1 MNTSFLKKALI
12 TGMVLAVL
20 SASVAFAQE
29 GQRQQMQTRTQ
40 TRTQTKTMEA
50 TGECP
55 ENKVE
60 AKVMVQRQM
69 RKGSNGQQRM
79 LKGNR

>member
-1 MNTSFLKKALI
+1 MNKSFLKKALI
-12 TGMVLAVL
+12 TGMVLTVL

-29 GQRQQMQTRTQ
+29 GQRKQVQ

-55 ENKVE
+55 EHKVD

-69 RKGSNGQQRM
+69 RKGSNGQHRM
-79 LKGNR
+79 QNGNR